1 LEPSLL
7 ERFFS
12 VYAWSKISAHGG
24 RRVEDVLIFL
34 PSADRGV
41 LATIARDEE
50 SPELFLVLAYRDSEP
65 VGRRSSFPP
74 SPK

>member
-1 LEPSLL
+1 M
-7 ERFFS
+7 
-12 VYAWSKISAHGG
+12 
-24 RRVEDVLIFL
+24 EDVLIFL

-41 LATIARDEE
+41 LATIARVEE
-50 SPELFLVLAYRDSEP
+50 APELYLVLAYSDPEP

>member
-1 LEPSLL
+1 M
-7 ERFFS
+7 
-12 VYAWSKISAHGG
+12 
-24 RRVEDVLIFL
+24 EDVLIFL

-50 SPELFLVLAYRDSEP
+50 SPELFLVLTYSDPEP

-74 SPK
+74 SQNLITTEPQLA